1 MKRLLDIA
9 PAGTAKTVVRVGDDD
24 IEVGKVSA
32 KRLTGLL
39 MRYPELGTLM
49 SDKKDDKAV
58 APMRLVEIAADAA
71 AAIIAAGC
79 GYHGDDAPA
88 AEAFAAE
95 LDIQDQINLVVAIAT
110 ITFPPFG
117 PLIDQLKSR
126 IAVFLQEL
134 EKSALSADE
143 TPPTESQPQ

>member
-1 MKRLLDIA
+1 MKRLLEIA
-9 PAGTAKTVVRVGDDD
+9 PAGTAKSVVRVGDDD

-39 MRYPELGTLM
+39 MRYPDLGALM
-49 SDKKDDKAV
+49 SDKKDKKIE
-58 APMRLVEIAADAA
+58 PMRMVEIAADAA
-71 AAIIAAGC
+71 TALIAAGC

-88 AEAFAAE
+88 AEAFAAD
-95 LDIQDQINLVVAIAT
+95 LDIQDQINLVMAIAT
-110 ITFPPFG
+110 LTYPPSG

-134 EKSALSADE
+134 EKSNPPAGE
-143 TPPTESQPQ
+143 TPPTELQPQ